1 MSTGVGVDIKI
12 SKSHI
17 VFTSFCEN
25 MWHSVWPSYDSGSR
39 LSSSVGAKVLSG
51 LATVDNGTI
60 KFQEKVEMSREL
72 IIRDADDVNNPVTK
86 NPQETD
92 FTDYLNNK
100 LTPKSIYHSV
110 NKIKY
115 NNKLL

>member
-12 SKSHI
+12 SKSQI

-51 LATVDNGTI
+51 LATVDNRTI

-72 IIRDADDVNNPVTK
+72 IIQDADHANNPVTK

-100 LTPKSIYHSV
+100 
-110 NKIKY
+110 
-115 NNKLL
+115 